1 MSRLSVALR
10 QVTRFSKDFLHRL
23 KPEARQEV
31 AQITR
36 LPLDALPKPTEWW
49 PADPR
54 LLLEIARA
62 VRSQRPAL
70 IVDIGSGSTTLVAAA
85 CCKRFKSGRV
95 IAFDHEA
102 EYAEA
107 TRRSIAEHGLQDYA
121 TVIHAPLT
129 GVEFPGGRGQWYDP
143 AAFAAVTRPIDLLI
157 VDGPPGSTGP
167 QARYPVAPFLFD
179 RLAGDARIFLDD
191 THRQDEQQ
199 ILARIAR
206 EYPMFRQTPLE
217 TGKGAVMLSRA

>member
-1 MSRLSVALR
+1 MSRLSAALR
-10 QVTRFSKDFLHRL
+10 GIVRQF
-23 KPEARQEV
+23 KPETRREV
-31 AQITR
+31 ARITR
-36 LPLDALPKPTEWW
+36 LPIDVLPKPTSWW
-49 PADPR
+49 AADAR

-62 VRSQRPAL
+62 IRSRRPAL
-70 IVDIGSGSTTLVAAA
+70 VVDIGSGSTTLVAAA

-95 IAFDHEA
+95 IAFDHETG
-102 EYAEA
+102 YAEA
-107 TRRSIAEHGLQDYA
+107 TRRALAANGLEDFA
-121 TVIHAPLT
+121 TVVHAPLT

-143 AAFAAVTRPIDLLI
+143 AAFAAVTRPIDLLV

-179 RLAGDARIFLDD
+179 RLADDALIFLDD
-191 THRQDEQQ
+191 ARRRDEQQ
-199 ILARIAR
+199 ILARFAR